1 MALQLHPSVSTK
13 RILSSTR
20 YRVAFNAEE
29 RKLRRDSGS
38 NWRQHFR
45 INDAQQLNPF
55 KLALVKTELE
65 LCVESPA
72 ALQGL
77 TEIGIPSR
85 KTLARHTGQ
94 LYSIR
99 GRCGGARSGGA
110 YRRIGQT
117 SGRSQSR
124 RALRVTETLRF
135 FFSSTLAH
143 SSASVTRLLC
153 ARAVSRAPACNR
165 C

>member
-1 MALQLHPSVSTK
+1 M
-13 RILSSTR
+13 
-20 YRVAFNAEE
+20 
-29 RKLRRDSGS
+29 RRDSGS
-38 NWRQHFR
+38 NWRQRFR

-65 LCVESPA
+65 LCVDVESPA

-85 KTLARHTGQ
+85 KTLTRHTGQ

-99 GRCGGARSGGA
+99 GRCGGARSGGGP